1 MTPPELGTRTKV
13 LVLAGTMLG
22 LLVSAVNQTVVSTAL
37 PRIVGELGGV
47 GMFSWIITSFM
58 LTSTAVVPLVGKLS
72 DVYGRKPLFM
82 LGILVFMATSAIA
95 GLSQDILQ
103 LIVFRALQGVGA
115 GMLMAN
121 AFAIIGDVFPPA
133 ERGKYQGLFSAVFG
147 LASVV
152 GPGLGGAI
160 TDHLSWR
167 WVFYVNI
174 PFGLLA
180 LAVLGWGFPPLPRQP
195 GRPPVDYLGVAAM
208 MLAVVPLLLALVW
221 GGDQYPWLSA
231 PVVGLLCL
239 AAAGLALFLLAE
251 SRATDPI
258 LPLPLFR
265 DRVFVVANG
274 VTFLTGIAMFGAI
287 SFMPLFV
294 QGALGASAT
303 NSGLVTMP
311 MMLGLV
317 LASTAS
323 GQVVSRLGRYRLL
336 VLTGVAIMA
345 AGMFLLSRMDAGTS
359 IGTATVNMV
368 VMGVGLGMSM
378 PVLGLVVQNA
388 LPYRLLGVASAS
400 TQFFRQVGGL
410 MGVAVFGT
418 LMNTNL
424 RANLGQSMPETVR
437 GRVPGELLAPLQDA
451 RVLLQPETLD
461 GLQGRFVAALAEDGI
476 VLFAQALA
484 ALREALAES
493 LAPLFFIGFV
503 LSLLGLAMALFLPEL
518 PLRRSLGEEPA
529 SLRQTGMG
537 PRPAENP
544 SPYPSPAPSG
554 EEG

>member
-1 MTPPELGTRTKV
+1 
-13 LVLAGTMLG
+13 
-22 LLVSAVNQTVVSTAL
+22 
-37 PRIVGELGGV
+37 
-47 GMFSWIITSFM
+47 
-58 LTSTAVVPLVGKLS
+58 
-72 DVYGRKPLFM
+72 
-82 LGILVFMATSAIA
+82 
-95 GLSQDILQ
+95 
-103 LIVFRALQGVGA
+103 
-115 GMLMAN
+115 
-121 AFAIIGDVFPPA
+121 
-133 ERGKYQGLFSAVFG
+133 
-147 LASVV
+147 
-152 GPGLGGAI
+152 
-160 TDHLSWR
+160 
-167 WVFYVNI
+167 
-174 PFGLLA
+174 
-180 LAVLGWGFPPLPRQP
+180 
-195 GRPPVDYLGVAAM
+195 
-208 MLAVVPLLLALVW
+208 
-221 GGDQYPWLSA
+221 
-231 PVVGLLCL
+231 
-239 AAAGLALFLLAE
+239 
-251 SRATDPI
+251 
-258 LPLPLFR
+258 
-265 DRVFVVANG
+265 
-274 VTFLTGIAMFGAI
+274 MFGAI

-311 MMLGLV
+311 MMVGLV

-336 VLTGVAIMA
+336 VLTGVAITA
-345 AGMFLLSRMDAGTS
+345 AGMFLLSRMDASTTT
-359 IGTATVNMV
+359 GTATVNMV

-424 RANLGQSMPETVR
+424 RAKLGQSMPETVG

-503 LSLLGLAMALFLPEL
+503 LSVLGLAMALFLPEL
-518 PLRRSLGEEPA
+518 PLRRSLEEEPA

-544 SPYPSPAPSG
+544 SPYPSPAASG